1 MYDKGVVMAKA
12 KKEEFTKKEVEI
24 SNLAKALSHPARI
37 RILNILFENNICM
50 TGDIVDLLPLSQ
62 STVSQHL
69 VELKKVGLIIGEIEG
84 PKTCYCLDNNLIKE
98 ANTSLNN
105 LFSKICNC

>member
-1 MYDKGVVMAKA
+1 MYDKGARMAKA
-12 KKEEFTKKEVEI
+12 KKEEFTSKEVQLSE
-24 SNLAKALSHPARI
+24 LAKALSHPARI

-69 VELKKVGLIIGEIEG
+69 LELKKVGLIKGEIEG
-84 PKTCYCLDNNLIKE
+84 PKTCYCLDSKIIEK
-98 ANTSLNN
+98 ASVSLNN
-105 LFSKICNC
+105 LFSRICNC

>member
-1 MYDKGVVMAKA
+1 MAKA
-12 KKEEFTKKEVEI
+12 KKEEFTKKEVQLSE
-24 SNLAKALSHPARI
+24 LAKALAHPARI

-50 TGDIVDLLPLSQ
+50 TGDIVNLLPLSQ

-69 VELKKVGLIIGEIEG
+69 LELKKVGLIIGEIEG
-84 PKTCYCLDNNLIKE
+84 PKTCYCLDNKVVEEASFNLNK
-98 ANTSLNN
+98 

>member
-1 MYDKGVVMAKA
+1 MAKA
-12 KKEEFTKKEVEI
+12 KTEEFTEREVQLAD
-24 SNLAKALSHPARI
+24 LAKALSHPARI

-69 VELKKVGLIIGEIEG
+69 VELKKVGLIKGEIEG
-84 PKTCYCLDNNLIKE
+84 PKTCYCLDNKIVQK
-98 ANTSLNN
+98 ASASLNK
-105 LFSKICNC
+105 LFSRICNC

>member
-1 MYDKGVVMAKA
+1 MAKA
-12 KKEEFTKKEVEI
+12 KLDEFTKKEVQL
-24 SNLAKALSHPARI
+24 SDLAKALAHPARI

-69 VELKKVGLIIGEIEG
+69 LELKKVGLIKGEIEG
-84 PKTCYCLDNNLIKE
+84 PKTCYCLDHKIVGS
-98 ANTSLNN
+98 ARSILNN
-105 LFSKICNC
+105 LFNRICNC

>member
-1 MYDKGVVMAKA
+1 
-12 KKEEFTKKEVEI
+12 
-24 SNLAKALSHPARI
+24 
-37 RILNILFENNICM
+37 M

-98 ANTSLNN
+98 ANASLNN

>member
-1 MYDKGVVMAKA
+1 MYDKGFNMAKA
-12 KKEEFTKKEVEI
+12 KKEEFTNKEVQLSE
-24 SNLAKALSHPARI
+24 LAKALSHPARI

-69 VELKKVGLIIGEIEG
+69 GELKKVGLIKGEIEG
-84 PKTCYCLDNNLIKE
+84 PKTCYCLNNNIIKE
-98 ANTSLNN
+98 ASATLNN